1 MKEATILS
9 LHFIVFC
16 LIGNTI
22 AASHFVYGTGF
33 VGISDSFHDGNR
45 TGGIIN
51 HDIYCWAY
59 KAYLNKV
66 DNENDEYVLQ
76 NQYDFRE
83 MRLTMCSKETMP
95 KESRMPF
102 V

>member
-51 HDIYCWAY
+51 YDIYCWAY
-59 KAYLNKV
+59 KGNK
-66 DNENDEYVLQ
+66 NDEYVLQ
-76 NQYDFRE
+76 NQYYFRE
-83 MRLTMCSKETMP
+83 MRRTMCSKETMP

>member
-1 MKEATILS
+1 MIY
-9 LHFIVFC
+9 IVE
-16 LIGNTI
+16 IT
-22 AASHFVYGTGF
+22 
-33 VGISDSFHDGNR
+33 
-45 TGGIIN
+45 
-51 HDIYCWAY
+51 
-59 KAYLNKV
+59 KYLNKV

-83 MRLTMCSKETMP
+83 MRLTMCSKEAMP

>member
-1 MKEATILS
+1 MID
-9 LHFIVFC
+9 IVE
-16 LIGNTI
+16 LTN
-22 AASHFVYGTGF
+22 
-33 VGISDSFHDGNR
+33 ISCK
-45 TGGIIN
+45 I
-51 HDIYCWAY
+51 
-59 KAYLNKV
+59 

>member
-1 MKEATILS
+1 MIY
-9 LHFIVFC
+9 IVE
-16 LIGNTI
+16 ITN
-22 AASHFVYGTGF
+22 
-33 VGISDSFHDGNR
+33 
-45 TGGIIN
+45 
-51 HDIYCWAY
+51 
-59 KAYLNKV
+59 YLNKV

>member
-1 MKEATILS
+1 MIY
-9 LHFIVFC
+9 IVE
-16 LIGNTI
+16 ITK
-22 AASHFVYGTGF
+22 VKY
-33 VGISDSFHDGNR
+33 
-45 TGGIIN
+45 
-51 HDIYCWAY
+51 
-59 KAYLNKV
+59 YLNKV

-95 KESRMPF
+95 KEPRMPF